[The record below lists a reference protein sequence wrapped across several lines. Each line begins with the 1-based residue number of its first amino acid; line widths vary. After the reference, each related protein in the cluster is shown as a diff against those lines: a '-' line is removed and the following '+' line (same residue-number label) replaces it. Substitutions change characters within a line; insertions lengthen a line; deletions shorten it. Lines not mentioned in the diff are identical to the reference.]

1 MMGLSV
7 EFGSVITTP
16 SEAELTAR
24 ASRRFSAAAFCIG
37 FELSP
42 PLLVLP
48 ARARVGGAL
57 VPPVEV

>member
-24 ASRRFSAAAFCIG
+24 ASRRFRRLLSVFG
-37 FELSP
+37 FELFL
-42 PLLVLP
+42 LLVLP
-48 ARARVGGAL
+48 AREQKLEAL
-57 VPPVEV
+57 CSTC

>member
-7 EFGSVITTP
+7 EFGSVTTP

-24 ASRRFSAAAFCIG
+24 ASRRFSAFCVFG

-48 ARARVGGAL
+48 ALGLEVGGAL